1 MKLFITIGD
10 LDKNILYPIIG
21 GIFKFILNIV
31 LVKEDF
37 SNHPLV
43 TSIGSSLGMSLSFF
57 LLLIYKC
64 RTKSSNIN
72 KDKKSNNKKKQESPL
87 QIKYEYNNLY
97 KIIREDKFKYI
108 LISSIID
115 FVTTILIFKYC
126 ISIKINIWIFD
137 ILFISL
143 FSYLIL
149 KKKIYKHHYLS
160 IIIIIITGFSLDI
173 ILDNYNDFL
182 NNIGENIINFVC
194 EVLFS
199 FGLVINRYTMEFKFC
214 SVFEICFYQGIFG
227 LILYILLLI
236 LSKYITFLNNFF
248 DNFEGFETK
257 HIFIFIIIVIF
268 QFIYN
273 LCIFNTLLNTSTCH
287 ILIIIVFGEL
297 SHYFINVFEDKDNSI
312 IIVIALL
319 FILFMILIFIE
330 VIELNFFGLSKNT
343 KKNITLRAKLDQQ
356 KSINDILNTEE
367 DLDTVSCYDESR
379 RNTIRSEID
388 RRGSI
393 NENIN

>member
-1 MKLFITIGD
+1 MKSFITFGD

-21 GIFKFILNIV
+21 GILKFILNVI
-31 LVKEDF
+31 LIKEDF

-64 RTKSSNIN
+64 RTKSSDINI
-72 KDKKSNNKKKQESPL
+72 DLKKYSKMIQKSKLS
-87 QIKYEYNNLY
+87 IKYEYNNQY
-97 KIIREDKFKYI
+97 KLIRRDKFKYI
-108 LISSIID
+108 ILSCMID
-115 FVTTILIFKYC
+115 FITTILILKYC

-149 KKKIYKHHYLS
+149 KKKIYKHHYIS
-160 IIIIIITGFSLDI
+160 IIIIIITGVSLDI
-173 ILDNYNDFL
+173 ILGNYNDFYY
-182 NNIGENIINFVC
+182 NIGPNIINFVC
-194 EVLFS
+194 EILFS
-199 FGLVINRYTMEFKFC
+199 LGLVINRYTMEFKF
-214 SVFEICFYQGIFG
+214 SPVYEICYYQGIFG
-227 LILYILLLI
+227 LFLYILLLI

-273 LCIFNTLLNTSTCH
+273 LCIFNTIINTSTCH
-287 ILIIIVFGEL
+287 ILIIIIFSEL
-297 SHYFINVFEDKDNSI
+297 SLYFINLIEDKDNSI
-312 IIVIALL
+312 IIIIALL

-343 KKNITLRAKLDQQ
+343 KKNISLRAKLDQQ
-356 KSINDILNTEE
+356 NSINDTFNFDE
-367 DLDTVSCYDESR
+367 DLDNDSFMDENE
-379 RNTIRSEID
+379 RNTISSEND
-388 RRGSI
+388 RNECI
-393 NENIN
+393 N